1 MPVPGFFTVCYK
13 MRAFSKDMPE
23 LDMNGGSLSRKGKKK
38 QAEVEA
44 EQNQNK

>member
-1 MPVPGFFTVCYK
+1 MLESRSL
-13 MRAFSKDMPE
+13 RAVSKDMPE
-23 LDMNGGSLSRKGKKK
+23 LDMNGGSLPGKDKKK

>member
-1 MPVPGFFTVCYK
+1 MLESKLLRAVP
-13 MRAFSKDMPE
+13 KDMPE
-23 LDMNGGSLSRKGKKK
+23 LDMNGGSLSGKGKKK